1 MFMHT
6 FFIFYEI
13 NLSFIYSYYVALLAT
28 FRIPAPTQLKNT
40 VPLSGS
46 CWMLNVTPK
55 NARMVRKH

>member
-1 MFMHT
+1 M
-6 FFIFYEI
+6 
-13 NLSFIYSYYVALLAT
+13 LSNIYIYNYYVALLAT

-46 CWMLNVTPK
+46 GWMLNVTPK